1 MEVLI
6 MTCAERMRRIRLM
19 EKMEKSNRTTTENG
33 TMKYHDK
40 NGDVMIE
47 AKMIKREMA

>member
-1 MEVLI
+1 
-6 MTCAERMRRIRLM
+6 MTCVERIRRIRLM
-19 EKMEKSNRTTTENG
+19 EKMEKSNRTTIEDG
-33 TMKYHDK
+33 TMKYNDK

>member
-1 MEVLI
+1 
-6 MTCAERMRRIRLM
+6 MTCVERIRRIRLM
-19 EKMEKSNRTTTENG
+19 EKMEKSNRTTIEDG

-47 AKMIKREMA
+47 AKMIKRETA